1 VPGSEQIVWT
11 AHPSSIKAVPSYSQ
25 YQEPLLDRGYWYK
38 VKKDLFHLR
47 AGALVRVMNAQHHQA
62 PKSEEGGFIVEFPDG
77 TVLRL
82 DHDADRK
89 IIENISEYMEKQG
102 SFDWDAAVEEL
113 HRARAEALASFRDEM
128 KTEIFQH
135 NEKVKARVRE
145 LIAQGLSPK
154 EAYRQAANRV
164 DS

>member
-1 VPGSEQIVWT
+1 M
-11 AHPSSIKAVPSYSQ
+11 PSYSQ
-25 YQEPLLDRGYWYK
+25 YQEPLLDRGYWYQ
-38 VKKDLFHLR
+38 VREDLHHLN
-47 AGALVRVMNAQHHQA
+47 AGTRVRVMNAQHHQA
-62 PKSEEGGFIVEFPDG
+62 PQSDEGGFIVEFPDG
-77 TVLRL
+77 RVLRL
-82 DHDADRK
+82 DHDADCK
-89 IIENISEYMEKQG
+89 IIENISRYLEKQG
-102 SFDWDAAVEEL
+102 PFDWDAAVEEL
-113 HRARAEALASFRDEM
+113 HQARAAALDSLRDEV